1 MKTARTT
8 VEHCSKLSI
17 FKLRREGALS
27 HYDGDDYLFG
37 NGIEIPLTKTPCYF
51 GGERFWFICPDCH
64 RRVSILY
71 RPRYSSFFLCRH
83 CHDLTYQSTQHR
95 RTSFEPFAKR
105 LKICEKYHQIC
116 AGEGRKGFSKRE
128 SSQLMKLM
136 NKIGRLP
143 AFPPKPVIAYK
154 RIKTR

>member
-1 MKTARTT
+1 VKKLT
-8 VEHCSKLSI
+8 VEKCERLSI
-17 FKLRREGALS
+17 FELRIQGVLISNES
-27 HYDGDDYLFG
+27 DDYLYG
-37 NGIEIPLTKTPCYF
+37 NGVKIPLTKTPCYF

-64 RRVSILY
+64 RRAGILY
-71 RPRYSSFFLCRH
+71 RPGYSSFFLCRH
-83 CHDLTYQSTQHR
+83 CHDLTYQSTQNR
-95 RTSFEPFAKR
+95 RTFFEPFAKR

>member
-1 MKTARTT
+1 VKKLT
-8 VEHCSKLSI
+8 VEKCERLSI
-17 FKLRREGALS
+17 FELRIQGLLISNES
-27 HYDGDDYLFG
+27 DDYLYG
-37 NGIEIPLTKTPCYF
+37 NGVEIPLTKTPCYF

-64 RRVSILY
+64 RRVAILY

-83 CHDLTYQSTQHR
+83 CHDLTYQSTQNR
-95 RTSFEPFAKR
+95 RTFFEPFAKR

-143 AFPPKPVIAYK
+143 EFSSKPRIIYK
-154 RIKTR
+154 RIKGR